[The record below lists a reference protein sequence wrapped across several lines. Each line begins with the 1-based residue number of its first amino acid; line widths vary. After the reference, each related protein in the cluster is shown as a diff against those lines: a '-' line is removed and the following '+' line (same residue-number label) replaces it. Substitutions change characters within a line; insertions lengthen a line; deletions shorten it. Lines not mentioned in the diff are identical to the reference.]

1 MKQDLRELLI
11 SLKERDCELRQA
23 ILQGGTLYDG
33 YDEEMETLHIKNA
46 EILYRILTEH
56 GWPGKTL
63 VGKDGSDAAFMIA
76 QHSISKPNLQRRF
89 LEYIKGAVAE
99 GEASPVQAACLED
112 RILFNEGK
120 AQKYGMLFDWN
131 EKGELYTNVDDM
143 TMANERRLKL
153 GLKSIE
159 EAVKLHRK
167 EIEEEKGGPPADFH
181 EHKRKELAWAQR
193 VGWR

>member
-1 MKQDLRELLI
+1 MNQGLRELLV
-11 SLKERDCELRQA
+11 SFKESDCALRRA
-23 ILQGGTLYDG
+23 ILQDGSLYDG
-33 YDEEMETLHIKNA
+33 YDAEMEALHIKNA
-46 EILYRILTEH
+46 EILYGILTEY
-56 GWPGKTL
+56 GWPGKSL
-63 VGKDGSDAAFMIA
+63 VGNDGSDAAFMIA
-76 QHSISKPNLQRRF
+76 QHSISKPNLQRGF
-89 LEYIKGAVAE
+89 LEYLKGAVAE

-120 AQKYGMLFDWN
+120 AQKYGMMFDWN
-131 EKGELYTNVDDM
+131 EQGELYTNVDDT

-167 EIEEEKGGPPADFH
+167 EIEEEKGGPPVDFH
-181 EHKRKELAWAQR
+181 EHKRKELAWAKR